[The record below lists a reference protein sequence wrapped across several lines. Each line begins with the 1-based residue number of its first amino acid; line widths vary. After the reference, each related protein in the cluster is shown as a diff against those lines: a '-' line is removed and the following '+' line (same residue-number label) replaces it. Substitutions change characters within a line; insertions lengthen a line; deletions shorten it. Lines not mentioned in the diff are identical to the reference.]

1 MPGRWPEAGGKRRQ
15 GFTLVELLLVVVLG
29 GMLMGLASAVI
40 TSHLRTTQKQAELQ
54 RMRDHWGR
62 INFFLE
68 TEIREGQSLGT
79 EQGDGLCADKSRV
92 LTITVPNPADPGSPG
107 RILYYNSGAD
117 LWRCGPAVRSDGTLD
132 FANLT
137 DGILVENASLSVPAG
152 FTGPTDTTTYTV
164 TLRSWDGGSLFTF
177 QESSSARTSIRS
189 F

>member
-1 MPGRWPEAGGKRRQ
+1 MAGRPQQA
-15 GFTLVELLLVVVLG
+15 GFTLLELLIALALG
-29 GMLMGLASAVI
+29 GMLIGLASSVI

-79 EQGDGLCADKSRV
+79 EDGTGICASKPNRV
-92 LTITVPNPADPGSPG
+92 LTITVPNPSAPSTPG
-107 RILYYNSGAD
+107 RIVYYNNGVD
-117 LWRCGPAVRSDGTLD
+117 LWRCGPAVNRDGTLD
-132 FANLT
+132 FANQT
-137 DGILVENASLSVPAG
+137 DGILVENASLSLPAG
-152 FTGPTDTTTYTV
+152 FTGPTDSTTYTV

-177 QESSSARTSIRS
+177 AESSSARTSIRS

>member
-1 MPGRWPEAGGKRRQ
+1 MAGPRPNA
-15 GFTLVELLLVVVLG
+15 GFTLVELLVTLVLG
-29 GMLMGLASAVI
+29 GMLMGLASSVI
-40 TSHLRTTQKQAELQ
+40 TSHLRTTQKQSELQ

-79 EQGDGLCADKSRV
+79 EQGEGICADKSRV
-92 LTITVPNPADPGSPG
+92 LTITVPNPAAPGSPG
-107 RILYYNSGAD
+107 RILYYNNGVD
-117 LWRCGPAVRSDGTLD
+117 LWRCGPSVNRDGTLD
-132 FANLT
+132 FANQT
-137 DGILVENASLSVPAG
+137 DGILVENASLSLPSG

-177 QESSSARTSIRS
+177 EESSSARTSIRS